1 MPQINPPPSPPLF
14 PLPLPPSDH
23 IKATLRQP
31 PQPQPQPH
39 QRVSRE
45 NKLNFKS
52 RKSSPKL
59 FDSPNI
65 LTLPICVALESGG
78 EEETTPC
85 WCWQGCKLG
94 NLMGHIGRSQLRWRE
109 MGRMAFLSLISTIDG
124 VFCQHQIYFGP
135 IKSFLSIRVWRGNE
149 RENPENV

>member
-1 MPQINPPPSPPLF
+1 MASWVSTSLVCASTSRRRSSISADSAGLPSP
-14 PLPLPPSDH
+14 SS
-23 IKATLRQP
+23 Q
-31 PQPQPQPH
+31 

-65 LTLPICVALESGG
+65 LTLSICVDVESEG
-78 EEETTPC
+78 EEETTPW

-94 NLMGHIGRSQLRWRE
+94 SLMAHIGRSQLRSRE

-135 IKSFLSIRVWRGNE
+135 IKSFLSIRVWPGNE
-149 RENPENV
+149 